1 MHKQFNLLYQFWIHT
16 EVRNYGLVVYDILY
30 YSSLCPLQVVD
41 QLGPLEWVLNTP
53 SHHRVHH
60 GRLEQGEGPA
70 RGGVSQGWAN
80 QGEGTARG
88 GVSQGRGQPGEGSAR
103 GRASQGEGSARG
115 RGQPGRGQP
124 GGGGSRGERSL

>member
-16 EVRNYGLVVYDILY
+16 EVRNYGLVVYDISY

-70 RGGVSQGWAN
+70 GGRGQPGMGQP
-80 QGEGTARG
+80 G
-88 GVSQGRGQPGEGSAR
+88 GGGSQGRGQPGEGPA
-103 GRASQGEGSARG
+103 GGGVSQG
-115 RGQPGRGQP
+115 
-124 GGGGSRGERSL
+124 